1 MLDEHEAANPV
12 AKYGGSASSECTMR
26 RLPPLRPWAR
36 RRPLVSVVE
45 GVWEFGASASRSTE
59 QRLRRRWA
67 PRAPA
72 LRPGRLICERRA
84 HPPAMRPALA
94 AMQTAAAFAVPA
106 IPLFIFVSAIMNV
119 TASGESFVQLLL
131 LAGYVAGVAGLIS
144 VMPAA
149 SQQVFNRLATKFGV
163 FYSDQPS
170 AAPCSAAAAN
180 SITWRCAAIY
190 LIVAYLAGVNVLPQ
204 FGVPAGVSFSIGSV
218 MGAGALMLLRNSI
231 VNSVVASE

>member
-1 MLDEHEAANPV
+1 
-12 AKYGGSASSECTMR
+12 
-26 RLPPLRPWAR
+26 
-36 RRPLVSVVE
+36 
-45 GVWEFGASASRSTE
+45 
-59 QRLRRRWA
+59 
-67 PRAPA
+67 
-72 LRPGRLICERRA
+72 
-84 HPPAMRPALA
+84 
-94 AMQTAAAFAVPA
+94 MQTVAALAVPA

-119 TASGESFVQLLL
+119 TASGDSFVQLLL
-131 LAGYVAGVAGLIS
+131 LAGYIAGVAGLMA

-170 AAPCSAAAAN
+170 AAAAAN

-204 FGVPAGVSFSIGSV
+204 FGVPAGVSFSVGSV
-218 MGAGALMLLRNSI
+218 IGAGALMLLRNSI